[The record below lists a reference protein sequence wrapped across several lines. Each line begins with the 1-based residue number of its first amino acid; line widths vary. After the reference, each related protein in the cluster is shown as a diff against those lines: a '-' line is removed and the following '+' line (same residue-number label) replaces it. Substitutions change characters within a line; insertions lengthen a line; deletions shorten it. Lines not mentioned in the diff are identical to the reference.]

1 MSFKKE
7 DHPEYYD
14 SRIRG
19 KKNQTHSIHSWD
31 EWCEI
36 CDEHGEDPH
45 LCSEITLDK
54 GGGNYECFEYNGD
67 IPKMD

>member
-1 MSFKKE
+1 MSHKKE
-7 DHPEYYD
+7 DHPEYYG
-14 SRIRG
+14 SRVKV
-19 KKNQTHSIHSWD
+19 KKNQAHRIHSWD

-36 CDEHGEDPH
+36 CDEHGEDPR
-45 LCSEITLDK
+45 LCFEITLGK